1 MERFWPKE
9 AGLNHFDPIEAS
21 QVVSKV
27 HKTDLDSSLWDIAH
41 EAFKH
46 DSVESLL
53 KIVVGSAI
61 PFL

>member
-1 MERFWPKE
+1 MERFMPKE
-9 AGLNHFDPIEAS
+9 ARQNHFDPLEATEALART
-21 QVVSKV
+21 
-27 HKTDLDSSLWDIAH
+27 HKTDLDSSLWDVAH

-53 KIVVGSAI
+53 KIVVSSAI